1 MVRDPVGSGIRTGA
15 WGSLTGFRSLRCA
28 DPHQAPTGTR
38 GHAGSRPG
46 RLVPPG
52 RSTAGGDSPRPGSSP
67 WSWWVS
73 TARSWRSP
81 VPTRAPAP
89 PSTSRP
95 GAAAGA
101 KRVVPT
107 QPSRPVDCR
116 ATPCVALT
124 FDDGPVPETAEVVDV
139 LAERGVRATFF
150 VIGQQ
155 AKRYPEVLQRATRA
169 GDEIGNHSWSHINL
183 RSADAATVAK
193 QLDRT
198 SDVIEAATG
207 VRPATMRPPY
217 GAARRSPR
225 PRGPVCRRS
234 SGRSTPVT
242 GTGAAPPSSCG
253 VSSRTCSR
261 ATSCSC
267 TTRTPAREQ
276 PRP

>member
-1 MVRDPVGSGIRTGA
+1 M
-15 WGSLTGFRSLRCA
+15 
-28 DPHQAPTGTR
+28 
-38 GHAGSRPG
+38 
-46 RLVPPG
+46 
-52 RSTAGGDSPRPGSSP
+52 
-67 WSWWVS
+67 
-73 TARSWRSP
+73 
-81 VPTRAPAP
+81 
-89 PSTSRP
+89 
-95 GAAAGA
+95 
-101 KRVVPT
+101 PT

-183 RSADAATVAK
+183 RSADAATVSK

-217 GAARRSPR
+217 GAAATKSTAARAGLPQILWSLDTRDWDGRSTAAVVRSVLADVQPGAIVLLHDSHAGTRAAAPVIADGLLRKGYALVTVSGSSGAPTSRPAVSTTPDR
-225 PRGPVCRRS
+225 PRGSDDAARTEVPSSPRS
-234 SGRSTPVT
+234 WPASQEGSTVRSTRPAL
-242 GTGAAPPSSCG
+242 GRGPWAPATAPSR
-253 VSSRTCSR
+253 SRR
-261 ATSCSC
+261 G
-267 TTRTPAREQ
+267 
-276 PRP
+276 RPGSP

>member
-1 MVRDPVGSGIRTGA
+1 MVLVGVHSTVVA
-15 WGSLTGFRSLRCA
+15 LT
-28 DPHQAPTGTR
+28 
-38 GHAGSRPG
+38 RP
-46 RLVPPG
+46 
-52 RSTAGGDSPRPGSSP
+52 D
-67 WSWWVS
+67 
-73 TARSWRSP
+73 
-81 VPTRAPAP
+81 
-89 PSTSRP
+89 P
-95 GAAAGA
+95 GAGTAQHVAASGRAAGA

-155 AKRYPEVLQRATRA
+155 AKRYPEVLQRAIRA

-217 GAARRSPR
+217 GAAATK
-225 PRGPVCRRS
+225 
-234 SGRSTPVT
+234 ST
-242 GTGAAPPSSCG
+242 AA
-253 VSSRTCSR
+253 R
-261 ATSCSC
+261 AGL
-267 TTRTPAREQ
+267 PQIALVARH
-276 PRP
+276 P